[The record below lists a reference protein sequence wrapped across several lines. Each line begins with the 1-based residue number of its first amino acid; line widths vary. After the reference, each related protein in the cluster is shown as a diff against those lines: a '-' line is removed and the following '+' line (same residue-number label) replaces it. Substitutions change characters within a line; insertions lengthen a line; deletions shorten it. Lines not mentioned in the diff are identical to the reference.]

1 MNRST
6 YLEGVHGTI
15 NVSCPCR
22 WACYMDGGVVG
33 EPRKLSPSLVRCQD
47 SIQQKGTK
55 MNGSGLGYWAGE
67 KRRGKKGQQRAQIYE
82 ETLISGATTGC
93 TRGRGRLHPS
103 STTIEIPGSADRSS
117 TGVPRS
123 SQRPARTRPGGITPL
138 CSAPPFSDTVG
149 AEETSRRRRAR
160 RLGGRLWYPDA
171 RPARRGLPPAS
182 QATRTDQP
190 QRMPTGE
197 EKR

>member
-82 ETLISGATTGC
+82 ETLISGATTVVPVVGAVF
-93 TRGRGRLHPS
+93 TPLVRPSKFLAVPTDRRLACR
-103 STTIEIPGSADRSS
+103 E
-117 TGVPRS
+117 VPRGQPELDPEGS
-123 SQRPARTRPGGITPL
+123 RH
-138 CSAPPFSDTVG
+138 CAPP
-149 AEETSRRRRAR
+149 
-160 RLGGRLWYPDA
+160 
-171 RPARRGLPPAS
+171 LPS
-182 QATRTDQP
+182 ATQ
-190 QRMPTGE
+190 
-197 EKR
+197 